1 MVACFILRTPRKM
14 ISPQPGDFYRII
26 CYICGMEDKRIYK
39 PFAVTAYTTGHP
51 RKLFTPI
58 TVVNPDAPGAA
69 TILATTVNAMW
80 DSGAEV
86 CLMSQR
92 LADRLEFVF
101 ENDIE
106 SNTFGGKL
114 KSPIGYTCVTLVSN
128 GGLVNTI
135 TAVVAETS
143 PTREYDFIIGLN
155 FIRKGTL
162 AITSTDLDTTLSFV
176 IPSPVSID
184 FTKLA
189 DIDSHSKKY
198 LPLSEPLKQ
207 QRVREGAEA
216 LELFIPKRPESL
228 SEDV

>member
-1 MVACFILRTPRKM
+1 
-14 ISPQPGDFYRII
+14 
-26 CYICGMEDKRIYK
+26 MEDKRIHK

-80 DSGAEV
+80 DTGAEV

-92 LADRLEFVF
+92 LADRLEFEF
-101 ENDIE
+101 KKEID
-106 SNTFGGKL
+106 SDTFGGKIKTL
-114 KSPIGYTCVTLVSN
+114 IGYTCVTLVSN

-155 FIRKGTL
+155 FIKKGTL
-162 AITSTDLDTTLSFV
+162 AITSTDLDTTLSFI
-176 IPSPVSID
+176 IPSPDPID
-184 FTKLA
+184 FAKIT

-207 QRVREGAEA
+207 QRIREGAEA
-216 LELFIPKRPESL
+216 LELFIPKNPTSS
-228 SEDV
+228 SE